1 MSWAYDVSLACRV
14 AVGTVFAASFFT
26 KVRGRAAWLSFQS
39 WLARLPLPYVKL
51 KTTSLAVAATEAIVM
66 VLVII
71 PATAIEGLAVSAAL
85 AAVLTGGL
93 ILSLR
98 RGSRE
103 PCHCFGS
110 SSDPL
115 SWQHV
120 ARNVLLLTV
129 ALAGVACSALRSTAS
144 PASGVAMAAFAGLA
158 VALCVLF
165 FTDIVALGRPVKA
178 TAVPAAQEMKKRR
191 KN

>member
-1 MSWAYDVSLACRV
+1 
-14 AVGTVFAASFFT
+14 VFAASFFT
-26 KVRGRAAWLSFQS
+26 KVRGRAAWSSFQS
-39 WLARLPLPYVKL
+39 WLARLPLPYVKQ
-51 KTTSLAVAATEAIVM
+51 KTTSLAVATTEAIVV

-85 AAVLTGGL
+85 AAVLSGGL

-103 PCHCFGS
+103 PCHCFGT

-120 ARNVLLLTV
+120 ARNVLLLAV
-129 ALAGVACSALRSTAS
+129 ALAGVACSVTRSTGS

-178 TAVPAAQEMKKRR
+178 TAVPAAHPHPNPR
-191 KN
+191 